1 MFHQCHLFKNKKLN
15 IGENGSLIS
24 KFVKGLIIRNTFIIN
39 LSLEVQGLNLQ
50 YIFLFIIY
58 NNLYLIF
65 NELND
70 LLQGWFSIS
79 LKLFIIFKMKC
90 QIIFV
95 FNMLARGMLCHPC
108 VDHPELCHSGHFSAE
123 LHDFIPDSSMEGNP
137 R

>member
-15 IGENGSLIS
+15 ITENGSLIP

-70 LLQGWFSIS
+70 LL
-79 LKLFIIFKMKC
+79 
-90 QIIFV
+90 
-95 FNMLARGMLCHPC
+95 
-108 VDHPELCHSGHFSAE
+108 
-123 LHDFIPDSSMEGNP
+123 
-137 R
+137 